1 METKETCLDGS
12 WSVTWGLG
20 HVLFKLFSRF
30 FLGRKLDELHL
41 LYMNWH
47 MTWIVEFYDVF
58 FGDLYPLTVVFGQD
72 PRGFVPEDPRIHSQG
87 ATSFSARI
95 FKACCDDAESSLH
108 LLTSEFFMEP
118 RRLKKNT
125 VPQGAVA
132 PWLNVKIIFFQI
144 VDDSCSW
151 FDRTGVVFIVFFGG
165 WRCLWNAFNL
175 HLHTLQLRDW
185 RWTVW
190 NILVPSVSNFFK
202 DHRAEPDHAMN
213 EFNTYRNHPYW

>member
-1 METKETCLDGS
+1 MRDLIHTCRHVMETKETCLDGS

-118 RRLKKNT
+118 RRLKKT
-125 VPQGAVA
+125 RCPKGRL
-132 PWLNVKIIFFQI
+132 PLGSMWKLFFF
-144 VDDSCSW
+144 S
-151 FDRTGVVFIVFFGG
+151 
-165 WRCLWNAFNL
+165 
-175 HLHTLQLRDW
+175 
-185 RWTVW
+185 
-190 NILVPSVSNFFK
+190 K
-202 DHRAEPDHAMN
+202 
-213 EFNTYRNHPYW
+213 